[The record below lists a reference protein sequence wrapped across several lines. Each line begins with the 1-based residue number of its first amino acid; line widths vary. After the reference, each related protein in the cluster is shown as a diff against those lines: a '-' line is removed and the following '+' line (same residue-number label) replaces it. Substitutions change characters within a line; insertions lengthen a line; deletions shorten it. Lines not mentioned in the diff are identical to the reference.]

1 MGLFFDEIHQLHA
14 PLRQQHAE
22 ETPRSGPQANCFLG
36 WSYWCQYMARALPEQ
51 KVPGPQ
57 SPVCSR
63 GGGHQRVQARPVS
76 PKQVTHSRQACGNA
90 SSKLAWL
97 CPAPQAVPI
106 HQLSCRLPARLSA
119 VVACQRGWKCHRQA
133 DRAGVWRRHLRG
145 ASRGTVMNEA
155 TRDDIPGI
163 LAPSHT
169 SGKLRQQSSCG
180 VPTVPTVS
188 SFQESLTM
196 DHRNPGQGRGAC
208 AS

>member
-1 MGLFFDEIHQLHA
+1 MGLFFDEVHQLHA

-22 ETPRSGPQANCFLG
+22 ETPCSCPQANCFLG
-36 WSYWCQYMARALPEQ
+36 WSYRCQYMARALLEQ

-63 GGGHQRVQARPVS
+63 GGGHQTAQALPVS

-106 HQLSCRLPARLSA
+106 RQLSCCLPARLSA

-133 DRAGVWRRHLRG
+133 DRAGVWGRHLRG
-145 ASRGTVMNEA
+145 ASCGTVMDGA

-163 LAPSHT
+163 FIPSHT
-169 SGKLRQQSSCG
+169 SGRLLQQSSCG
-180 VPTVPTVS
+180 VPTALTAS
-188 SFQESLTM
+188 SFQEALTM
-196 DHRNPGQGRGAC
+196 GHRNPGEG
-208 AS
+208 